1 MTLGTTLRELRKN
14 EDTINAG
21 TKWSEEE
28 NNKFIKEIS
37 DNKSYEEIA
46 LEHKRTI
53 LAIHIRVI
61 SHIIYPKYK
70 EDIENGNEVDI
81 EKISLE
87 YKIDS
92 DLIRRKLNSLN
103 KTDKPKTDKTTKPD
117 IFTYIREMNNKI
129 NDIDSK
135 IDILLKIF
143 GK

>member
-70 EDIENGNEVDI
+70 EDIE
-81 EKISLE
+81 KWQ
-87 YKIDS
+87 
-92 DLIRRKLNSLN
+92 
-103 KTDKPKTDKTTKPD
+103 
-117 IFTYIREMNNKI
+117 
-129 NDIDSK
+129 
-135 IDILLKIF
+135 
-143 GK
+143 

>member
-1 MTLGTTLRELRKN
+1 MK
-14 EDTINAG
+14 
-21 TKWSEEE
+21 
-28 NNKFIKEIS
+28 
-37 DNKSYEEIA
+37 
-46 LEHKRTI
+46 
-53 LAIHIRVI
+53 
-61 SHIIYPKYK
+61 
-70 EDIENGNEVDI
+70 NGNEVDI